1 MLIEMNWQ
9 LVKPPVFQPLEMDK
23 PCSDVPN
30 ALITLRHSVSAMRRL
45 DRFATESGYGWK
57 KALMVAGELE
67 GQTKGLNSGQVERV
81 IREIKRR
88 MKG

>member
-1 MLIEMNWQ
+1 MS
-9 LVKPPVFQPLEMDK
+9 FQVVSAHQVPHENITQDARTV
-23 PCSDVPN
+23 SDSSQI
-30 ALITLRHSVSAMRRL
+30 AYATKAAMRRL

-57 KALMVAGELE
+57 KALMVAGKTE
-67 GQTKGLNSGQVERV
+67 GQTKHLNSGQVERV